1 MRLLPGAVGVLLLLV
16 LLTWL
21 LLRGTDTNAPAHAE
35 TLQALDDFALAEAS
49 LDRDLLQARAGL
61 LRDYD
66 ALVKAV
72 RAMEDAA
79 AWLRSRAQAEGL
91 DAGPAD
97 RLAATVAQR
106 EELTER
112 FKSSNAL
119 LQNSRIGGGDPVSDA
134 RYITGRRQGAAGTD
148 RPVCGAGAHGR
159 TARRGST
166 GAARACPPAA

>member
-1 MRLLPGAVGVLLLLV
+1 MRRLPGAVGVLLLLV

-21 LLRGTDTNAPAHAE
+21 LLRGTDTNAPAHAV

-66 ALVKAV
+66 PLATAV
-72 RAMEDAA
+72 RAMEDAVA
-79 AWLRSRAQAEGL
+79 RLRSRAQAEGL
-91 DAGPAD
+91 EAGPAD

-112 FKSSNAL
+112 FKSSKA
-119 LQNSRIGGGDPVSDA
+119 DCYATSDA
-134 RYITGRRQGAAGTD
+134 AKKFDGPGQEGAIASRPAHDHWMNSPSSGRIQPTI
-148 RPVCGAGAHGR
+148 HL
-159 TARRGST
+159 
-166 GAARACPPAA
+166 